1 MTRKKGPTPEELAK
15 WAETKRLM
23 QERIEWHAA
32 RKRERLEREERR
44 RRRLRRLSFGLLG
57 R

>member
-1 MTRKKGPTPEELAK
+1 MTRKKGPTSEELAK